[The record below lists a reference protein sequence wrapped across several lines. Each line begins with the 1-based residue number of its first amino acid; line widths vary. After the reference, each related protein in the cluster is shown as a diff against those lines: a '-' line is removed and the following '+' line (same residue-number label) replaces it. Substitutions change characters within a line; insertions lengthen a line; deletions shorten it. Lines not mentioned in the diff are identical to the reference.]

1 MIRVP
6 RIAGTAVFLAAW
18 LMPWR
23 PVFRIRAAGSRLNFF
38 VHYRDFDMLDQL
50 FNAGFQP
57 YALDEQGS
65 AVPISVGELRS
76 FNGQMDLVMIKP
88 AAP

>member
-1 MIRVP
+1 MVRVP
-6 RIAGTAVFLAAW
+6 RIPGTAVFLAAR
-18 LMPWR
+18 LM
-23 PVFRIRAAGSRLNFF
+23 
-38 VHYRDFDMLDQL
+38 
-50 FNAGFQP
+50 P
-57 YALDEQGS
+57 YALDEQGR

>member
-23 PVFRIRAAGSRLNFF
+23 PAFRIRAAGSRLNFF
-38 VHYRDFDMLDQL
+38 VHYRDFAL